1 METMRTFWI
10 VSGLLFVWALIG
22 DMAYLAQ
29 VTADLD
35 ELAKTDP
42 ISASAFRTMPEWV
55 WTAYAVAVWV
65 GTLGAIALLLR
76 RKWAVPLYAVS
87 LIAVIL
93 QFGWTFLATQLIEAK
108 GADVL
113 IFPAVI
119 IAVGAFSLWWAM
131 KHAKSGVL
139 K

>member
-1 METMRTFWI
+1 MRTFWI

-119 IAVGAFSLWWAM
+119 IAVGAFSLLWAM